1 MKQSTNDFFN
11 DLLTMDELLSL
22 LRHQYSKHTIYRLI
36 QKEEMPYLKLKG
48 RLWFSKSSVCL
59 WLQRSS
65 K

>member
-22 LRHQYSKHTIYRLI
+22 LRHQYSKHTIYRWI